1 MEELKLDLFDIRD
14 DLYKI
19 CMVGDGGVGKTAVTE
34 RFLGKGFSSNY
45 KLTIG
50 VDILT
55 HTTDIDDTSIK
66 YQIWDLAGQQRFEFV
81 RSTFYKGAHGII
93 MVFDLTRPDTL
104 LNLREWKIEIL
115 SNIGK
120 NSIPVVLL
128 GNKSDLENKQLIDVE
143 TISHFREELK
153 MEFQYDTVP
162 FLYTSALSGM
172 NVLEA
177 FEALGYLLLKRK
189 PLIASDLPGLHNK
202 ISSKNLQ

>member
-1 MEELKLDLFDIRD
+1 MVEVMMNLFDIRD

-19 CMVGDGGVGKTAVTE
+19 CMVGDGGVGKTAITE

-55 HTTDIDDTSIK
+55 HTTDIDDASIK

-81 RSTFYKGAHGII
+81 RSTFYRGAHGII
-93 MVFDLTRPDTL
+93 MMFDLTRPDTL
-104 LNLREWKIEIL
+104 LNLREWKFEIL
-115 SNIGK
+115 NNVSKKQGL
-120 NSIPVVLL
+120 PVVLL
-128 GNKSDLENKQLIDVE
+128 GNKSDLQDKQLIDAE

-172 NVLEA
+172 NVQAA
-177 FEALGYLLLKRK
+177 FEALGHLLLKGK
-189 PLIASDLPGLHNK
+189 PQPYSDLQALRNRV
-202 ISSKNLQ
+202 SS